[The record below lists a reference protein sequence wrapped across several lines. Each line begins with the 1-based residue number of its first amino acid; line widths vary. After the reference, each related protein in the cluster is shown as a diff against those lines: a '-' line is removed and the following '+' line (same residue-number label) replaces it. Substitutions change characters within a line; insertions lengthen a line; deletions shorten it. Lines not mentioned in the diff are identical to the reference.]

1 LQPESEASVRVK
13 LTQKLVEREV
23 RKHRGGPVWLYDE
36 DMPGFVLVIRR
47 TGAGALRATFL
58 LRYGGRGR
66 MRTYTLGRYGE
77 LDVQTAREKA
87 ELELG
92 KVRDGRDPVEERK
105 TSRKVPT
112 LNEWADEYLKEVE
125 LRKRS
130 VREDK
135 RFLGLAKQRWG
146 SRPLNKITTDDVQR
160 WFHSI
165 AESHKISANRAL
177 ASLRACLQAA
187 WRRDKIPSNPA
198 MKVRP
203 LPESEPRA
211 RVLTDEELSR
221 LLKAVKALTDPY
233 HKLAFTLL
241 LSTGAR
247 LSEVLKARWDDFDLD
262 GENWRIPSP
271 KAGRPQ
277 VVPLPATTVAMLRN
291 TKHKGGLV
299 VPGATL
305 DKPRFDL
312 KKPWDALRVAAEIPD
327 VHIHDIRRDYGLRV
341 SKAAGLHVASKLLR
355 HADVRVTER
364 VYAPLA
370 LEDLRKATEQQS
382 GTLAKV
388 LRMKPRKARTA

>member
-1 LQPESEASVRVK
+1 MRVN
-13 LTQKLVEREV
+13 LTQKRVDREV
-23 RKHRGGPVWLYDE
+23 RKHRGGPTWIYDE
-36 DMPGFVLVIRR
+36 DMPGFVLKIHR
-47 TGAGALRATFL
+47 TAKGALRATFL

-66 MRTYTLGRYGE
+66 MRTLTLGRYGE
-77 LDVQTAREKA
+77 LDVQAAREKA

-92 KVRDGRDPVEERK
+92 KVRAGRDPVEEKRVA
-105 TSRKVPT
+105 RHVPT
-112 LNEWADEYLKEVE
+112 LNEWADEYLTEVE
-125 LRKRS
+125 LRKKS
-130 VREDK
+130 AREDR

-146 SRPLNKITTDDVQR
+146 SKPLNKITTDDVQR

-165 AESHKISANRAL
+165 AESHKITANRAL

-221 LLKAVKALTDPY
+221 LLKAVKALANP
-233 HKLAFTLL
+233 HHRLAFTLL
-241 LSTGAR
+241 LTTGAR

-262 GENWRIPSP
+262 GGSWRIPSP
-271 KAGRPQ
+271 KAGKPQ
-277 VVPLPATTVAMLRN
+277 VVPLPASTVAMLRN
-291 TKHKGGLV
+291 TKRKGSLV
-299 VPGATL
+299 VPGATP

-312 KKPWDALRVAAEIPD
+312 KKPWDALRLEAKLPD
-327 VHIHDIRRDYGLRV
+327 VHVHDLRRDYGLRV

-388 LRMKPRKARTA
+388 LKMKPRKASTA